1 MKKNS
6 LKKKKEWIDVV
17 VLSREIDEQ
26 IVQMRNEGKS
36 VKEISKT
43 TDRSLA
49 SVTYRINKVL
59 KLVNDYKDIKYKE

>member
-49 SVTYRINKVL
+49 SVTYL
-59 KLVNDYKDIKYKE
+59 Q